1 MVSVLQKEQT
11 NDEKQKSWCAG
22 ELEKSADEESAAKS
36 KSDALDATIEETTD
50 EIQATSDEIES
61 LGNEIKALDKAVAEA
76 TEQRKEEHAGYLET
90 MTLNEAAISLIGKA
104 KSRLAKFY
112 QPPALVQTDDAA
124 ADQAPMPAD
133 QVPMFAQIS
142 MHSDA
147 ELDSELG
154 TELQT
159 EESNDGTQA
168 QAQATGT
175 FGQYKKS
182 EKAGGVMG
190 LMDMLVHEM
199 EMANKD
205 AEYEEKTAQ
214 KDYTELMS
222 DSQTSRA
229 QDMKSIT
236 DKGVAKADLE
246 GRLQTANEDKASAT
260 DELMGIKEMI
270 QNLHKSCDFIIQNF
284 DIRKEARGNEIESLK
299 NAKAVLSGA
308 DFR

>member
-1 MVSVLQKEQT
+1 MVSVLTKEQG
-11 NDEKQKSWCAG
+11 NDEKQKTWCSE
-22 ELEKSADEESAAKS
+22 ELEKSADEEAASKS
-36 KSDALDATIEETTD
+36 KGDALDATIEETTD
-50 EIQATSDEIES
+50 EIQATSDEIET
-61 LGNEIKALDKAVAEA
+61 LGSEIKDLDKAVADA

-104 KSRLAKFY
+104 KARLEKFY
-112 QPPALVQTDDAA
+112 KPALVQTDADAPSA
-124 ADQAPMPAD
+124 DLGGAPADQAP
-133 QVPMFAQIS
+133 VLAQIS
-142 MHSDA
+142 MHSKS
-147 ELDSELG
+147 EEDSEFSTDL
-154 TELQT
+154 
-159 EESNDGTQA
+159 SNQDDTQTQA
-168 QAQATGT
+168 QTSGT
-175 FGQYKKS
+175 FGKYKKS

-190 LMDMLVHEM
+190 LMDMLVHEL
-199 EMANKD
+199 EMGMKD

-236 DKGVAKADLE
+236 NKGAAKAELE
-246 GRLQTANEDKASAT
+246 TRLQTAKEDKVMAT

-270 QNLHKSCDFIIQNF
+270 ANLHKSCDFILENF
-284 DIRKEARGNEIESLK
+284 DLRKEARTNEIESLK